1 MKTGVALFAQNYTD
15 WERHDRGDWAADPKV
30 ADSTIFQEE
39 IAIGDLVEP
48 LGFDSM
54 WTVEH
59 HFTPYTM
66 DTNTLQ
72 FLTFFAGRTQ
82 RIDFGTM
89 VVVLPW
95 HDPIRV
101 AEEASMLAHFLQ
113 GRKLTLGFGRGAA
126 KVEFDGLRIDMNSS
140 RERFLEALEV
150 VRKALS
156 SKRFSHEG
164 KYFQIPDL
172 SLRPQPPSDLLR
184 DMHMAWGSP
193 SSVAVAADNGLKP
206 LVIPQKEWST
216 HVEEMREYNRIMLSK
231 GFDPGQPT
239 VLLAVYVDDDPG
251 QAQELGHRYV
261 VEYADSARR
270 HYRLDDPAH
279 LAGVTGY
286 DHYSE
291 TARKFAEA
299 HPDKLDRR
307 ARMLELAKTVD
318 LKGLPTE
325 ELSAVFV
332 NSHVWGTPDQ
342 VTEQLK
348 ERLRG
353 VGAQQF
359 VAVFKFGSMSRREA
373 ESSIRLFA
381 RTVLPEIQ
389 AMPIPGP
396 VVPEPAAS
404 PSAVSS

>member
-1 MKTGVALFAQNYTD
+1 MQTGVALFAQNYTD

-30 ADSTIFQEE
+30 ADSAIFQEE
-39 IAIGDLVEP
+39 IVIGDLVEP

-113 GRKLTLGFGRGAA
+113 GRQLTLGFGRGAA

-172 SLRPQPPSDLLR
+172 SLRPQPPLDLLR

-239 VLLAVYVDDDPG
+239 VLLAVYVDEDPG
-251 QAQELGHRYV
+251 KAARTRASVRPRVRRQRPPALPVGRSRSPRRGDGIRALQRDSEEVRRGASRQAGPSGP
-261 VEYADSARR
+261 D
-270 HYRLDDPAH
+270 
-279 LAGVTGY
+279 AGVGQ
-286 DHYSE
+286 
-291 TARKFAEA
+291 
-299 HPDKLDRR
+299 DR
-307 ARMLELAKTVD
+307 
-318 LKGLPTE
+318 
-325 ELSAVFV
+325 
-332 NSHVWGTPDQ
+332 
-342 VTEQLK
+342 
-348 ERLRG
+348 
-353 VGAQQF
+353 
-359 VAVFKFGSMSRREA
+359 
-373 ESSIRLFA
+373 
-381 RTVLPEIQ
+381 
-389 AMPIPGP
+389 
-396 VVPEPAAS
+396 
-404 PSAVSS
+404 